1 MFKRLLLALAMIAA
15 LAACNT
21 PAGTSNPVN
30 PTTSPAAPGLESPSG
45 SGTESME
52 PSAEP
57 SMEPSAEPSA
67 S

>member
-1 MFKRLLLALAMIAA
+1 MFKRLLLALAMIVA
-15 LAACNT
+15 LAACNA
-21 PAGTSNPVN
+21 PAATTNPVN
-30 PTTSPAAPGLESPSG
+30 STASPAAPGLESPS

-52 PSAEP
+52 PSSEP

>member
-21 PAGTSNPVN
+21 PAATTNPVN
-30 PTTSPAAPGLESPSG
+30 PTASPAVPGLESPSD

-52 PSAEP
+52 PSSEP